1 MLQLF
6 HLLWGHST
14 VVYISTLSYFL
25 RILTFVM
32 FYVIFFIIIPLANS
46 GHCLTVI
53 CCLWIMHVYICV
65 LVLYLYIT
73 TFIKDSFLYIILFDA
88 SIIFRIYAPK
98 KFISIKICSN
108 RNVPVKI
115 QVWYEVKIGFGVLT
129 QHVSQVLDQ
138 IFNENLIKSKIVNQW
153 VAF

>member
-73 TFIKDSFLYIILFDA
+73 TFIKDSFLYIILFV
-88 SIIFRIYAPK
+88 ILGFMLQENYICN
-98 KFISIKICSN
+98 KICSN
-108 RNVPVKI
+108 RKFPVKI
-115 QVWYEVKIGFGVLT
+115 IDLIWG
-129 QHVSQVLDQ
+129 
-138 IFNENLIKSKIVNQW
+138 ENRLWGIDTACISSIRSNI
-153 VAF
+153 